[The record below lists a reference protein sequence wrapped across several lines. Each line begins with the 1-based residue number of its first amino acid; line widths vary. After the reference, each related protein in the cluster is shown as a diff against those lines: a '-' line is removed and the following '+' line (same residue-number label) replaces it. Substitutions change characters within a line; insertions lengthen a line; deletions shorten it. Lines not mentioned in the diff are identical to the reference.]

1 MRLRVP
7 RIVRSSLSS
16 CRPRDLHD
24 VVDTSAVASQ
34 TTSSDRFFLT
44 EPKAKPPR
52 VDRHKPKPNTFSAF
66 PPNPFY
72 EGNRSF
78 RDLRKNIKT
87 KRKQRSSQFAS
98 DSLLTSRFKSS
109 GSWCWSSSE
118 DEEEESDDRD
128 TLFSS
133 RSFSSES
140 SKGESFAVVKKSE
153 DPYED
158 FRTSMVE
165 MIVERQIFAA
175 AELQKLL
182 QCFLSLN
189 SLQHHNL
196 VLLRRGEAGR
206 VRFTLAPTPEA
217 LLFSLLYLLFLLPCC
232 GFSCSLRFVEVLC
245 RVVRSASS
253 LSRGAPIPVL
263 AILDLGVETRREV
276 WLLSARSALRVL
288 QVAP

>member
-1 MRLRVP
+1 MEKRMRLRVP

-44 EPKAKPPR
+44 EPKAKTPR

-72 EGNRSF
+72 EGSRSF
-78 RDLRKNIKT
+78 RDSKKNIKT
-87 KRKQRSSQFAS
+87 RRKQRSSQFGS
-98 DSLLTSRFKSS
+98 DSLIASRFKSS
-109 GSWCWSSSE
+109 GSWCWSCSE

-189 SLQHHNL
+189 SLQHHSVIVQVFL
-196 VLLRRGEAGR
+196 EIYA
-206 VRFTLAPTPEA
+206 T
-217 LLFSLLYLLFLLPCC
+217 LFSP
-232 GFSCSLRFVEVLC
+232 
-245 RVVRSASS
+245 
-253 LSRGAPIPVL
+253 
-263 AILDLGVETRREV
+263 
-276 WLLSARSALRVL
+276 
-288 QVAP
+288 

>member
-1 MRLRVP
+1 MEKRMRLKVP
-7 RIVRSSLSS
+7 RIVRSSLTS

-24 VVDTSAVASQ
+24 VVDTSAVASH
-34 TTSSDRFFLT
+34 TTSSDRFFDLT

-52 VDRHKPKPNTFSAF
+52 MDRNKPKPNTFSAF

-72 EGNRSF
+72 EGSRSF

-87 KRKQRSSQFAS
+87 KRKQRSSQFGS

-109 GSWCWSSSE
+109 GSWCWSCSEE
-118 DEEEESDDRD
+118 DEEEESDDRE

-189 SLQHHNL
+189 SLQHHSVIVQVFL
-196 VLLRRGEAGR
+196 EIYA
-206 VRFTLAPTPEA
+206 T
-217 LLFSLLYLLFLLPCC
+217 LFSP
-232 GFSCSLRFVEVLC
+232 
-245 RVVRSASS
+245 
-253 LSRGAPIPVL
+253 
-263 AILDLGVETRREV
+263 
-276 WLLSARSALRVL
+276 
-288 QVAP
+288 

>member
-1 MRLRVP
+1 MEKRMRLRVP

-24 VVDTSAVASQ
+24 VVETCAVISH
-34 TTSSDRFFLT
+34 TTSSERFLLT
-44 EPKAKPPR
+44 EAKAKTTPR
-52 VDRHKPKPNTFSAF
+52 VHSHRHKSYAFSASPIF

-72 EGNRSF
+72 EESRSF
-78 RDLRKNIKT
+78 RDLRKKIKT
-87 KRKQRSSQFAS
+87 KRKQRSQFGS
-98 DSLLTSRFKSS
+98 ESLSASRFRSS
-109 GSWCWSSSE
+109 GSWCWSCSDE
-118 DEEEESDDRD
+118 DESDDTD

-175 AELQKLL
+175 AELKQLL

-189 SLQHHNL
+189 SLQHHSVIVQVFL
-196 VLLRRGEAGR
+196 EIYA
-206 VRFTLAPTPEA
+206 T
-217 LLFSLLYLLFLLPCC
+217 LFSP
-232 GFSCSLRFVEVLC
+232 
-245 RVVRSASS
+245 
-253 LSRGAPIPVL
+253 
-263 AILDLGVETRREV
+263 
-276 WLLSARSALRVL
+276 
-288 QVAP
+288 